1 MPRSAVSSECT
12 LSNRLT
18 HLLKVN
24 LKKGIGND
32 QTVDCNNFSMPVYCN
47 SRRHQKCYHI
57 FMIEQQ
63 ILITIAT
70 LAVTLA
76 GFSGVVGIFT
86 KELPDDKT
94 YKLETLLFQSG
105 VALFASLTTLITS
118 QIGGALKSEEE
129 FRGFWMIS
137 SWVYIIIT
145 IIALIFATIDII
157 KTKRYKEINYDILF
171 YFSFFI
177 VVALLIFNA
186 LYIQDAYLFHIALEI
201 NLAFAFVSFYTLVI
215 PPKG

>member
-1 MPRSAVSSECT
+1 M
-12 LSNRLT
+12 
-18 HLLKVN
+18 
-24 LKKGIGND
+24 KKGIGND

-47 SRRHQKCYHI
+47 SRRRHQKCYHI

-177 VVALLIFNA
+177 VIALLIFNA

-215 PPKG
+215 PPKA